1 MTKSKIVRIF
11 QRKKPLGKGLDKVK
25 GTRKEQD
32 ARQELRN
39 KGLDSLDMKAM
50 ESSDSTMRM
59 HDLQREELLDAPAVS
74 GSKLGWLGKKIREP
88 APRLQTR
95 AVQEDYS
102 AYSSSVAQVLKQQD
116 EDLDQIGDALSDMKA
131 MATAMNNELEYQGEL
146 IEEVQTFSTETSK
159 RTKENAKKIA
169 RIK

>member
-1 MTKSKIVRIF
+1 MTKSKLARMF
-11 QRKKPLGKGLDKVK
+11 QRKKPVGKGLEKVK
-25 GTRKEQD
+25 GTRKEQE

-39 KGLDSLDMKAM
+39 KGLESLDVKSMQ
-50 ESSDSTMRM
+50 SSDGTVKM
-59 HDLQREELLDAPAVS
+59 HDLQREELLDAPAAS
-74 GSKLGWLGKKIREP
+74 GSKLGWLGKKNRDP
-88 APRLQTR
+88 TPRLETR
-95 AVQEDYS
+95 AIQEDYS
-102 AYSSSVAQVLKQQD
+102 AYSSGVAQVLKQQD

-146 IEEVQTFSTETSK
+146 IEEVQTFSTETSR